1 MNTEPITPTRNN
13 SLNPDLSA
21 ERERFPFLA
30 NYPELHGE
38 IDDMVDEVLNLIKTH
53 GVNNAS
59 LPEKIGGAPD
69 AFAEYLFAN
78 LLIERLKAHY
88 HID

>member
-1 MNTEPITPTRNN
+1 
-13 SLNPDLSA
+13 
-21 ERERFPFLA
+21 
-30 NYPELHGE
+30 
-38 IDDMVDEVLNLIKTH
+38 MVDEVLNLIKTH